1 MIRFLKKMSVFLI
14 AYLVVAVVFFLL
26 VPAQYPTSYDAAI
39 QDKID
44 RLEKTESPK
53 IILVGNSNLTFGIV
67 SEEIENAM
75 GMPVVNLGFNKGFGN
90 IFNENIAKRN
100 ICEGD
105 LVIICHNNFNDD
117 GKMFNRDEFW
127 FAMENHFDLWDIP
140 GVYVILENAY
150 NLPWYILKAT
160 IHYIS
165 GRQNDI
171 YRYYR
176 DDLNEYGDFKPE
188 VHASVDPNG
197 DSSPN
202 KVKMPSISETCV
214 KRINALNRYCKE
226 RGATLLIAGYPIADT
241 EGRPADEAYEKFQAE
256 LERRMECPVISTY
269 TDYIF
274 PVEYFHELALHLTD
288 KGALLR
294 TGQLIKDLS
303 AWRKNEETVQKAN

>member
-39 QDKID
+39 RDKID
-44 RLEKTESPK
+44 RLEKIGSPK

-67 SEEIENAM
+67 SEEIEKAI

-90 IFNENIAKRN
+90 IFNENMAKRN

-105 LVIICHNNFNDD
+105 LVIICHNNFNDE
-117 GKMFNRDEFW
+117 GKMFYRDEFW
-127 FAMENHFDLWDIP
+127 FTMENHFDLWDIP
-140 GVYVILENAY
+140 GFYGILENAY
-150 NLPWYILKAT
+150 NLPWYMLKAT
-160 IHYIS
+160 MHYIS

-188 VHASVDPNG
+188 VHASVDPNMYNN
-197 DSSPN
+197 PN

-214 KRINALNRYCKE
+214 RRINALNRYCKE
-226 RGATLLIAGYPIADT
+226 RGATLLIAGFPIAD
-241 EGRPADEAYEKFQAE
+241 EEDRPADEQNLKDVWNVRSFQPIQTTFSR
-256 LERRMECPVISTY
+256 LNTSMN
-269 TDYIF
+269 
-274 PVEYFHELALHLTD
+274 LHC
-288 KGALLR
+288 
-294 TGQLIKDLS
+294 I
-303 AWRKNEETVQKAN
+303 

>member
-14 AYLVVAVVFFLL
+14 AYLVVAVLFFLL

-39 QDKID
+39 RDKID
-44 RLEKTESPK
+44 RLEKIESPK
-53 IILVGNSNLTFGIV
+53 IILVGNSNLTFGMV
-67 SEEIENAM
+67 SEEIENTI

-90 IFNENIAKRN
+90 IFNENMAKRN
-100 ICEGD
+100 ICEDD

-140 GVYVILENAY
+140 GIYGILENAY

-165 GRQNDI
+165 GRQNDH
-171 YRYYR
+171 YRYNRY
-176 DDLNEYGDFKPE
+176 DLNEYGDFKPE
-188 VHASVDPNG
+188 VHASVALNSDLNPNM
-197 DSSPN
+197 
-202 KVKMPSISETCV
+202 VKLPSISETCV

-226 RGATLLIAGYPIADT
+226 RGATLLIAGYPIMDAKD
-241 EGRPADEAYEKFQAE
+241 RPADEEFDKFQAE
-256 LERRMECPVISTY
+256 LERRMDCPVISTY

-274 PVEYFHELALHLTD
+274 PLEYFHDPALHLTD

-294 TGQLIKDLS
+294 TRQLIKDLT